1 MSTTVTTTDDKKP
14 LSPVAAFKQVLS
26 GNQREQIA
34 AQLPRGI
41 DVDRFIRT
49 AMTVVS
55 MNPELLTCTMPSLMG
70 SIMLAAKDGLLPDG
84 KEAVIQPYN
93 CKVSKPNEK
102 PDRWEKQAQYMPM
115 VRGLI
120 NILYRTGDVAMVDG
134 VAVRQKDT
142 FEYERGDL
150 PRIVHKPYMGADDA
164 GPVIAAYC
172 IIKLNNG
179 EVKREVMN
187 ARDIA
192 TVRSM
197 SKSKNGP
204 GWNNWEDQFAIK
216 AVIKRAFKQLP
227 TDSEDL
233 SRVIEHDNQAMQFD
247 LEQDTTQPLKVEH
260 KPGQP
265 SRLKAIM
272 SQGDQKEE
280 VLIEENRQHP
290 QQQNKPQQPAA
301 EEPYFGDD
309 TPNLDECPE
318 YDR

>member
-1 MSTTVTTTDDKKP
+1 MSTTVTTTEGKAVR
-14 LSPVAAFKQVLS
+14 PVDAFKKILA

-34 AQLPRGI
+34 AQLPKGI

-55 MNPELLTCTMPSLMG
+55 MNPDLLNCTMPSLMG

-84 KEAVIQPYN
+84 KEAVIQSYN
-93 CKVSKPNEK
+93 VNVAKKGQPAV
-102 PDRWEKQAQYMPM
+102 WEQQAQYMPM

-120 NILYRTGDVAMVDG
+120 SILYRTGDVAMIDG
-134 VAVRQKDT
+134 VAVRAKDV
-142 FEYERGDL
+142 FEYERGDQ
-150 PRIVHKPYMGADDA
+150 PRIVHKPYMGAEDP
-164 GPVIAAYC
+164 GKIIAAYC

-187 ARDIA
+187 ARDLA
-192 TVRSM
+192 SVRAA
-197 SKSKNGP
+197 SKSSNGP
-204 GWNNWEDQFAIK
+204 GWTKWEDQFCIK
-216 AVIKRAFKQLP
+216 AVIKRAYKQMP

-233 SRVIEHDNQAMQFD
+233 LRAIEHDNAAMDFD
-247 LEQDTTQPLKVEH
+247 FEQQPEPLKVEH

-265 SRLKAIM
+265 SRLQAIIGNT
-272 SQGDQKEE
+272 QPQADA
-280 VLIEENRQHP
+280 VLQANP
-290 QQQNKPQQPAA
+290 QQQAA
-301 EEPYFGDD
+301 DEPYFGDD

>member
-1 MSTTVTTTDDKKP
+1 MSTTEDKKAI
-14 LSPVAAFKQVLS
+14 SPVAAFKAVMT

-34 AQLPRGI
+34 AQLPKGV
-41 DVDRFIRT
+41 DVDRFVRT

-84 KEAVIQPYN
+84 KEAVIQVYN
-93 CKVSKPNEK
+93 CNVAKKNCPAI
-102 PDRWEKQAQYMPM
+102 WEKQAQYMPM

-120 NILYRTGDVAMVDG
+120 SILYRSGDVAMVDG
-134 VAVRQKDT
+134 VAVRQKDV
-142 FEYERGDL
+142 FEYERGDQ
-150 PRIVHKPYMGADDA
+150 PRIIHRPYMGADDA

-192 TVRSM
+192 AVRSM

-216 AVIKRAFKQLP
+216 AVIKRAFKQMP

-233 SRVIEHDNQAMQFD
+233 TRVIEHDNAAMHFD
-247 LEQDTTQPLKVEH
+247 LEQTSEPLKVEH

-265 SRLKAIM
+265 SRLQAIIDKAKPET
-272 SQGDQKEE
+272 D
-280 VLIEENRQHP
+280 VLPEPQAKP
-290 QQQNKPQQPAA
+290 QQQAA
-301 EEPYFGDD
+301 DDVYFGDD